1 MNNLKQFDVIK
12 KFEEYVRLL
21 EEKLYIPD
29 ALEIT
34 SLFAKIVLINI
45 NNPNIKKGIFH
56 LSLKYVFFLLN
67 IENIPDISI
76 NIADING
83 AEGRKNIAALKI
95 ISKLKS
101 TKIFFKI

>member
-1 MNNLKQFDVIK
+1 MNNLNQLDVIK
-12 KFEEYVRLL
+12 KFEEFVRFF

-34 SLFAKIVLINI
+34 SLFAKIVLIII

-67 IENIPDISI
+67 IENIPDI
-76 NIADING
+76 NIIVADIKG
-83 AEGRKNIAALKI
+83 AEGRKNIAVLKI
-95 ISKLKS
+95 FSKLKS
-101 TKIFFKI
+101 TKIFFKL